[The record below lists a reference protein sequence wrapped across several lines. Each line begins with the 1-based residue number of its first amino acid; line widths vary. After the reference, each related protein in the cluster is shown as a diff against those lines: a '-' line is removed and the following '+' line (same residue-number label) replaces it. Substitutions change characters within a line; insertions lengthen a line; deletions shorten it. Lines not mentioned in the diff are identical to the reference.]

1 MTRVGLI
8 VPSSNTTME
17 PEFCEA
23 LRGLASVHTARV
35 LLEHVNVA
43 ELETMED
50 EALREARKLTTAEV
64 DLIVYGCTSGSFVKG
79 GKQYL
84 EIEERI
90 EEETGI
96 PCVATSGAVVRA
108 LKHVGAKRVSL
119 ITPYIREITELE
131 KSFLEAN
138 GFVTVN
144 AYYASIIKNTEIGR
158 IPDEEVVK
166 WTASNVSLDSDA
178 VFISCTNLKMFRA
191 LRAIEE
197 RTGKPVVSSNS
208 ATLWNVLQRLKL
220 QVSLPHLGKLLT

>member
-1 MTRVGLI
+1 M
-8 VPSSNTTME
+8 
-17 PEFCEA
+17 
-23 LRGLASVHTARV
+23 
-35 LLEHVNVA
+35 
-43 ELETMED
+43 
-50 EALREARKLTTAEV
+50 
-64 DLIVYGCTSGSFVKG
+64 YGCTSGSFVKG

-178 VFISCTNLKMFRA
+178 VFISCTNLKTFRA

-220 QVSLPHLGKLLT
+220 QASLPHLGKLLT